1 GEQSIDAEMLEQQL
15 LRADHVVERDH
26 REIEGPGLAGR
37 RIDIFR
43 ARYAHA
49 AAEHIG
55 ADQEIALGV
64 ENAAGSDHRRPPAG
78 RAGDRMGLGGILVA
92 GQRMADQDRVAA
104 LLIEFSVCLIGNRER
119 AEIDP
124 AIEPEGLAHN
134 EAVARPLLARTL
146 QQGCGYDRQCSALSP
161 DLRGPAKMW
170 LREPPP
176 CRLGGLAR
184 EWHYAMSMFSLI
196 LQGHNSTT
204 SRPRAAN

>member
-1 GEQSIDAEMLEQQL
+1 MRRHARHRETARRVAPGVQITPAAPFGIGNDCLPADLVERDVLRRMPRRAGDRHRGEDALGIARGPLQDLHRAHRAADDGEQGIDAEMLEQQL
-15 LRADHVVERDH
+15 LRPHHVVDRD
-26 REIEGPGLAGR
+26 
-37 RIDIFR
+37 
-43 ARYAHA
+43 
-49 AAEHIG
+49 
-55 ADQEIALGV
+55 
-64 ENAAGSDHRRPPAG
+64 
-78 RAGDRMGLGGILVA
+78 
-92 GQRMADQDRVAA
+92 
-104 LLIEFSVCLIGNRER
+104 
-119 AEIDP
+119 DP
-124 AIEPEGLAHN
+124 AIEPERFAHN
-134 EAVARPLLARTL
+134 EAVARPLLAGAL